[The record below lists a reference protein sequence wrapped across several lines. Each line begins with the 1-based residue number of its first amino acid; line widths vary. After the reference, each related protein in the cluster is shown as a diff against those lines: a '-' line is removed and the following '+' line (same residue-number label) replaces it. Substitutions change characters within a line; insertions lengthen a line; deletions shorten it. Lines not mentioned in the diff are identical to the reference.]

1 MIVNGDISQIDL
13 PRNVKS
19 GLIDA
24 QEKLKNIHQIDF
36 VHFSAKDVVRHPVVA
51 QIIRAYEP
59 LAVKAEEN
67 QEQKKLRAVFN
78 CSFSYSVSS
87 WFSSAL
93 TASGS

>member
-36 VHFSAKDVVRHPVVA
+36 VHFFSQGCGSHPVVA

-59 LAVKAEEN
+59 EPVK
-67 QEQKKLRAVFN
+67 KKRVKN
-78 CSFSYSVSS
+78 
-87 WFSSAL
+87 
-93 TASGS
+93 